1 IWLGQYV
8 AIPVEAKA
16 AAVMVLGLALSY
28 GVWLVVER
36 SPLLSFLF
44 NGIAFKSRLRAP
56 HIAPRLST
64 EG

>member
-1 IWLGQYV
+1 
-8 AIPVEAKA
+8 
-16 AAVMVLGLALSY
+16 
-28 GVWLVVER
+28 VWLVVER

-56 HIAPRLST
+56 HIVPRLST